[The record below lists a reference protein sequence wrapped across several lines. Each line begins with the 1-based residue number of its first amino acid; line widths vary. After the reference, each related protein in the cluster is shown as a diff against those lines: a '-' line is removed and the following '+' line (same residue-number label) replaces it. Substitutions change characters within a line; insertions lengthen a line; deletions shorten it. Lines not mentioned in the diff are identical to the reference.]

1 MISSALES
9 LTNNYLYNSMSMNMP
24 SASTTPSSNPP
35 IQPISNYKQQLMQHH
50 QQQDQ
55 LIPHN
60 YMQSA
65 NIERSASLSS
75 SLTSPTSPS
84 SSSSTS
90 STSSSTNGH
99 HANALFSVDNILNAA
114 SALNSSPYQS
124 PAVYS
129 QYQYGHFQAH
139 HQSNPSSQYY
149 ANNGYTNPNQFD
161 LNAYG
166 HSLAPSATK
175 CSDLAESSS
184 AIAPNDDNKKS
195 TEIAGHIKQEPLG
208 LNPANQ
214 ILNSINAA
222 SPYPASSLDL
232 PCLNNSNKE
241 NSMMNQS
248 VQLKKKLNDEY
259 EYESEARDELSRRED
274 ADGADL
280 EGEEDEDSEEMGEY
294 DDEDEMSDMSDGED
308 AENGNDS
315 LSSSVKKLKNPRKKP
330 KLDESA
336 FNLTPSANQQADAHL
351 QAKLEPS
358 VGYSPYSSM
367 PMANQGF
374 SAKMMMPSNGL
385 SSKKRKRR
393 ILFTKQQTT
402 ELERRFKDQKYLSA
416 PDRENM
422 ARRLGLTAT
431 QVKIWFQNHRYKMK
445 KSTKEPKQQASN
457 QSTTVS
463 SSSSSSSSTSSTSS
477 NSNGSSYYSASL
489 ANSGIKDEFYSDN
502 LRRGSG
508 APVVLVKNGKSTSN
522 KHNQPQQQ
530 AGSSYSLDNSKQIKL
545 SSKTSEELH
554 EAAKDQTVGFYNASY
569 TMPAGYAD
577 FNASQVYND
586 SNRPFYYNSQCLY
599 NGAGS
604 AGPASANL
612 MNGYRQ
618 TQASG
623 YTSQDLA
630 KTQTNSLVT
639 TVAGSA
645 GLRQQASEGFS
656 NFNTQNA
663 GYSQS
668 SFNGLNASTSP
679 ASNSSPSSILPLL
692 ANNQGVESKQNTT
705 PPLANYNYAAQA
717 LPAYSSASFAALNG
731 KISPANVNQVS
742 ASANGNYLAGS
753 ANANGSFQYTYGS
766 YW

>member
-9 LTNNYLYNSMSMNMP
+9 LTNNYLYNSTSMNNMP

-35 IQPISNYKQQLMQHH
+35 IQPIVNYKQQLMQ
-50 QQQDQ
+50 QQDQ
-55 LIPHN
+55 LIQHN
-60 YMQSA
+60 YLQSA

-124 PAVYS
+124 SAVYS
-129 QYQYGHFQAH
+129 QYQYGNFQAH
-139 HQSNPSSQYY
+139 HQSNQSQYY
-149 ANNGYTNPNQFD
+149 PNGYTNPNQFD
-161 LNAYG
+161 LNSYN
-166 HSLAPSATK
+166 LAPNTK
-175 CSDLAESSS
+175 CNDLADSSS
-184 AIAPNDDNKKS
+184 GIGLNEPGEDKKS
-195 TEIAGHIKQEPLG
+195 NEIGHIKQEPLG

-214 ILNSINAA
+214 ILNSINNSA
-222 SPYPASSLDL
+222 SPYPSAASSLDL

-241 NSMMNQS
+241 NSMMNQN

-259 EYESEARDELSRRED
+259 EYDGESRNELSHRED

-294 DDEDEMSDMSDGED
+294 DDEDEMSDNSDQED
-308 AENGNDS
+308 TENGNDS
-315 LSSSVKKLKNPRKKP
+315 LSSSAKKLKNPRKKQ
-330 KLDESA
+330 KLNESA
-336 FNLTPSANQQADAHL
+336 FNLTPSANL
-351 QAKLEPS
+351 QSKLDPS
-358 VGYSPYSSM
+358 IAGYNPYSSI
-367 PMANQGF
+367 PIANQGF
-374 SAKMMMPSNGL
+374 SNKMMMPSGNGL
-385 SSKKRKRR
+385 SNKKRKRR

-445 KSTKEPKQQASN
+445 KSTKEPKQALN
-457 QSTTVS
+457 QSTTV
-463 SSSSSSSSTSSTSS
+463 SSSSSTSSTSS
-477 NSNGSSYYSASL
+477 NSNSSSYYSASL
-489 ANSGIKDEFYSDN
+489 ANNAIKDEFYSDN
-502 LRRGSG
+502 LRRASG
-508 APVVLVKNGKSTSN
+508 APVVLVKNGKSTSS
-522 KHNQPQQQ
+522 KHNQAQQQ
-530 AGSSYSLDNSKQIKL
+530 AGSSYLLDNSKQIKL

-554 EAAKDQTVGFYNASY
+554 EAKDQTVGFYNTSSY
-569 TMPAGYAD
+569 NIPAGYAD

-586 SNRPFYYNSQCLY
+586 TNRPFYYNSQCLY
-599 NGAGS
+599 NGTGS

-618 TQASG
+618 AQAPG

-645 GLRQQASEGFS
+645 GLRQQASDGFS

-663 GYSQS
+663 GYNQS
-668 SFNGLNASTSP
+668 SFNGLNTSTSP
-679 ASNSSPSSILPLL
+679 ASNSSPSSSILPLL
-692 ANNQGVESKQNTT
+692 SNNQGIESKQNTT

-717 LPAYSSASFAALNG
+717 LPAYNSASFAGLNG
-731 KISPANVNQVS
+731 KISPANLNQVS

-753 ANANGSFQYTYGS
+753 TNANGSFQYSYGS